1 MTEQRLKQDW
11 NWRYIIVFFFT
22 QKQSFVNR
30 IQKKA
35 IQIYGSGLI
44 VCSFIIDINPPSII
58 GNIIEKN
65 FWNLAEERCLD
76 MITILICYMFKRAC
90 PKILVDFYTS
100 QNQLKNYLYIS
111 CFNDLKTQTIFSVK
125 NKRMKMLMAFQRGTR
140 CWYG

>member
-1 MTEQRLKQDW
+1 MIEV
-11 NWRYIIVFFFT
+11 IVFFSH
-22 QKQSFVNR
+22 KNKVL
-30 IQKKA
+30 
-35 IQIYGSGLI
+35 LI
-44 VCSFIIDINPPSII
+44 EFRKRHFKFMVLVWSVIICSLIIDINLPSII
-58 GNIIEKN
+58 GNIIEKKYEKKKCLN
-65 FWNLAEERCLD
+65 ETWLSKMRLD

>member
-1 MTEQRLKQDW
+1 MTWFLNCDHFIHKSSQKSPGSQYLKISCIL
-11 NWRYIIVFFFT
+11 NHP
-22 QKQSFVNR
+22 S
-30 IQKKA
+30 
-35 IQIYGSGLI
+35 SL
-44 VCSFIIDINPPSII
+44 IIDINLPSII
-58 GNIIEKN
+58 GNIIEKKYEKKCLN
-65 FWNLAEERCLD
+65 ETWLSKMRLD
-76 MITILICYMFKRAC
+76 MITILIFYMFKRAC